1 MKIFAKRSKKKA
13 IPAISVADR
22 AVLELLKKDPK
33 ELNAKERRQIKRYQD
48 RIRDDTKTD
57 DEREGDT
64 PAEGDDE
71 EIHDDAEG
79 DSEQHEGSDSDVSA
93 EDDDV
98 EPSQEDDAVEPS
110 QKDDSKRQDIVTAT
124 DSGDVASELID
135 EGTPDIDEDEVKELL
150 EKLNSKNKRK
160 LTRQL
165 ERDGNA
171 ALKVVR
177 EEALKLIEDM
187 KTKEV
192 AVVKEKVKEKK
203 PDPEPIS
210 KKRKRDDWSGLP
222 PEERLRREEQRA
234 KQQEAAERRAKGETP
249 PTKHKHPLNS
259 ERRRANRRKPKWL
272 KKQAENPNEHDI
284 SGFHMRKITKKTS

>member
-13 IPAISVADR
+13 SPAISAADK

-48 RIRDDTKTD
+48 RIKDDTKTD
-57 DEREGDT
+57 DEMVECGDT
-64 PAEGDDE
+64 AAEDDDKG
-71 EIHDDAEG
+71 IQNNDAE
-79 DSEQHEGSDSDVSA
+79 DDIEKNEGSDSDVSEA

-98 EPSQEDDAVEPS
+98 EPSQEEYS
-110 QKDDSKRQDIVTAT
+110 ERQDKVTAT
-124 DSGDVASELID
+124 DSGNVASELID
-135 EGTPDIDEDEVKELL
+135 EGAPDIDEDEVKELL

-160 LTRQL
+160 LNRQL

-177 EEALKLIEDM
+177 EEALKLIEES

-192 AVVKEKVKEKK
+192 IVVKEKVKEKK
-203 PDPEPIS
+203 PDPEPSSS

-234 KQQEAAERRAKGETP
+234 KQQEAAERRAKGEIP

-284 SGFHMRKITKKTS
+284 SGFHMRKITKKSS